1 MSICKEHVDEEENQN
16 NKTKTIKAII
26 QDIFSEIVKY
36 VKLHIER
43 LHCISDNI
51 DHPQKMPRYIPA
63 KLLNLKKFFFFF
75 PHFFHLLKH
84 PCHLSCSISQSLD
97 FADYT
102 LISSVQFS
110 CSVVSDSFQLHE
122 SQHARPPCPSPT
134 PGVHSNSYALSR

>member
-1 MSICKEHVDEEENQN
+1 MIILSIRKEHVDEEENQN
-16 NKTKTIKAII
+16 NKTKTIKTII

-75 PHFFHLLKH
+75 SSF
-84 PCHLSCSISQSLD
+84 LSL
-97 FADYT
+97 
-102 LISSVQFS
+102 V
-110 CSVVSDSFQLHE
+110 E
-122 SQHARPPCPSPT
+122 T
-134 PGVHSNSYALSR
+134 PMPFVL